1 MVNVF
6 ARAEVKPG
14 CQEKYL
20 ELLRA
25 NVPTVRAEAGCI
37 RYEACL
43 DTDPSTRDRFV
54 TIVECWESE
63 AALKAHLAT
72 PHMAA
77 FREAA
82 ADLRSSNSVTAV
94 TPIA

>member
-6 ARAEVKPG
+6 ARAEMKPG

-20 ELLRA
+20 DLLRA
-25 NVPTVRAEAGCI
+25 NIPTVRAEAGCI

-43 DTDPSTRDRFV
+43 DTDPATRGSFV
-54 TIVECWESE
+54 TIVESWESE

-77 FREAA
+77 FRKAA
-82 ADLRSSNSVTAV
+82 GELRCSNVVCAV
-94 TPIA
+94 EPIA